1 MNKRNIHH
9 ALVVLRQLQVKH
21 LVILLAVLVMAS
33 VFFLRQNNLHMIER
47 RNLVVRADEQNKD
60 IPQAITNLRNYV
72 ASHMNTGMGDKGVY
86 LEHSYQRS
94 YEAAV
99 TQAAQGATA
108 GATIYRQADQDC
120 QSKFPKASGFSAYV
134 QCVTD
139 KVGSSGIPTGPI
151 TPPSSDLYRFNFVS
165 PAWSPDVA
173 GFTLLLAVLL
183 ALLLVGRLLLVW
195 TLYGLLKY

>member
-1 MNKRNIHH
+1 MNKRSIHH

-21 LVILLAVLVMAS
+21 LVIVLAVLAIMG
-33 VFFLRQNNLHMIER
+33 VFFLRQNNLHMITL
-47 RNLVVRADEQNKD
+47 RNLVVQADEQNKD
-60 IPQAITNLRNYV
+60 LPQAVTNLRNYI

-99 TQAAQGATA
+99 SQAAQGSTA

-120 QSKFPKASGFSAYV
+120 QKQFPKSNGFAAYV
-134 QCVTD
+134 QCMTD
-139 KVGSSGIPTGPI
+139 KVGSSGISTAPI

-173 GFTLLLAVLL
+173 GFTLLATALL

-195 TLYGLLKY
+195 VLYGLLKY